1 MKCLVSVEQNI
12 SHWLSTEGFLYP
24 QTMGNKASKVTTDHA
39 VPGSALAGVE
49 LMYGVRSAI
58 GAG

>member
-12 SHWLSTEGFLYP
+12 SVWLSTVEFQYP
-24 QTMGNKASKVTTDHA
+24 QTMGNKASKVTTNHT

-49 LMYGVRSAI
+49 LMYGVRNAI

>member
-1 MKCLVSVEQNI
+1 MKCLVSVEHNI
-12 SHWLSTEGFLYP
+12 SVWSGRQRFQYP
-24 QTMGNKASKVTTDHA
+24 QTMGNKASKVTTNHA

-49 LMYGVRSAI
+49 LMYGVRNAI